1 MRMLT
6 KQWYQTMQDGGLGV
20 CLEIDDRAAES
31 SNGVFQAV
39 WAEKLAAWLQ
49 MRAEICPILEEEF
62 DEAGERQ
69 LFEEN
74 YAREMEEYR
83 THTPGKIL
91 EKVADIRLLALGIC
105 TEAVFKELE
114 EYRSL
119 CQKRT
124 EETMHEVWELQ
135 KAQGL
140 DKVWTRGYSLH
151 DSRVQSVKR
160 EGEDLIIEFE
170 VEDPEERLADIRE
183 NDPELLEEMGEA
195 HFLFPE
201 IKAIRFR
208 DAEIL
213 KQEGALE
220 NAWWLYDEIWKT
232 DRGYEIH
239 ALLWQEN
246 DVFELTIECREPEI
260 EWTISPAEQ

>member
-6 KQWYQTMQDGGLGV
+6 KQWYQTMTDSGLGV

-31 SNGVFQAV
+31 SDGVFQAV

-69 LFEEN
+69 RFEEY
-74 YAREMEEYR
+74 YAREMEDYR
-83 THTPGKIL
+83 IRTPGKIL

-105 TEAVFKELE
+105 TEEV
-114 EYRSL
+114 YRDFADYRAL
-119 CQKRT
+119 CQKWT
-124 EETMHEVWELQ
+124 EKTMKEAWNMRRC
-135 KAQGL
+135 QGL
-140 DKVWTRGYSLH
+140 EDAWTGEHSLH
-151 DSRVQSVKR
+151 DAFVLSLNR

-213 KQEGALE
+213 KQEQPLE
-220 NAWWLYDEIWKT
+220 NAWWLYDEIWRT
-232 DRGYEIH
+232 EEGTFEIH
-239 ALLWQEN
+239 ALLWRN
-246 DVFELTIECREPEI
+246 DDLFELTDRK
-260 EWTISPAEQ
+260 SVV